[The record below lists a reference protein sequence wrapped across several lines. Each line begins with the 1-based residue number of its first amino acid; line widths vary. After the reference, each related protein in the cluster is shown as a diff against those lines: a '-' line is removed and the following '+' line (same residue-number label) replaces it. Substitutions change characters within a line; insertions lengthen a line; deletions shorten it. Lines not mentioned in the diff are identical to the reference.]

1 MSLYG
6 YGGAEPGRRRL
17 CRRNSAGRP
26 YFSFAVLVF
35 FVVFLHRVALGIGVA
50 QGECLVHRL
59 IRRAI
64 QLLLRFV
71 VFIVAC
77 GPPDLLKDAARVVS
91 GRDIR
96 RAVFREAA
104 EKSGFAPRRRRERC
118 QREQDEPPRTTPAAR
133 RRARAPAPA
142 GSPVGRSPSIVIS
155 AAFAS
160 VHDLPATTSGGLV
173 PSP

>member
-1 MSLYG
+1 MCLYG

-17 CRRNSAGRP
+17 CRGNSAGRP
-26 YFSFAVLVF
+26 YFCDHGALRRA
-35 FVVFLHRVALGIGVA
+35 HRVALGIGVA
-50 QGECLVHRL
+50 QGECLVPRL
-59 IRRAI
+59 IRRAEHV
-64 QLLLRFV
+64 LLMLVYF
-71 VFIVAC
+71 VAC
-77 GPPDLLKDAARVVS
+77 GPLDHLKDAARVIS
-91 GRDIR
+91 GRDVR
-96 RAVFREAA
+96 RARRREAA

-160 VHDLPATTSGGLV
+160 VHDLAGARVSLAFVTA
-173 PSP
+173 

>member
-1 MSLYG
+1 MPST
-6 YGGAEPGRRRL
+6 AIIEP
-17 CRRNSAGRP
+17 NPVAGV
-26 YFSFAVLVF
+26 FADGTALVDRIF
-35 FVVFLHRVALGIGVA
+35 AIMLSCVVFLHRVALGIGVA
-50 QGECLVHRL
+50 QGEGLVPRL
-59 IRRAI
+59 IRRAK
-64 QLLLRFV
+64 QLTLRFV

-77 GPPDLLKDAARVVS
+77 DILDPLKDAARVIR

-142 GSPVGRSPSIVIS
+142 GSPGGRSPSIVIS

-160 VHDLPATTSGGLV
+160 VHDLAGARVSLAFVTA
-173 PSP
+173 